1 MTLACGKAKTTRRA
15 GRTGR
20 FRVPDAAACERAA
33 ARSDRGVIV
42 VIVVSGMRSSRVR
55 IMVSSWSGSEIRS
68 TMRKSLKWRK
78 FIA

>member
-55 IMVSSWSGSEIRS
+55 IMLDMVRIRD
-68 TMRKSLKWRK
+68 TMCERV
-78 FIA
+78 A

>member
-55 IMVSSWSGSEIRS
+55 IMVPSGSRDTMSRS
-68 TMRKSLKWRK
+68 TRITL
-78 FIA
+78 IP